1 MEKIKAVFNGSF
13 DALENIKISPFSRAY
28 TFSDSVYE
36 VVPFFNSKAIA
47 YEDHIERLKNSSKS
61 LSIDIDIKNAADEIN
76 KHVGSN
82 KAFAIPASI
91 SETEQL
97 EYLVKKTIE
106 KLGQIDVLVCNAAT
120 NPFMGSMLDMPI
132 EKFDKVMSNN
142 IKSNQILCNL
152 VLPGMVERSDGS
164 IIIISSI
171 GGLKG
176 SNILGAYNISKA
188 ADIMM
193 VKNIAA
199 EFGKNN
205 IRANSIAPG
214 LIKTDFAKALWENPD
229 ILKAVLGNTPM
240 QRIGEPDEIA
250 GAAVMLSSKAG
261 EYINGQTIVI
271 DGGTTIV

>member
-1 MEKIKAVFNGSF
+1 MSLFNLKDKSILITGS
-13 DALENIKISPFSRAY
+13 SRGIG
-28 TFSDSVYE
+28 
-36 VVPFFNSKAIA
+36 KAIA
-47 YEDHIERLKNSSKS
+47 KHCAMHGANVIISSRKEDACIETAN
-61 LSIDIDIKNAADEIN
+61 EIN
-76 KHVGSN
+76 SLVGEDL
-82 KAFAIPASI
+82 AYPIAASI
-91 SETEQL
+91 SNTDQL
-97 EYLVKKTIE
+97 ELLVSKTRE
-106 KLGQIDVLVCNAAT
+106 KYGKIDVLICNAAT
-120 NPFMGSMLDMPI
+120 NPFMGSMLDMPS
-132 EKFDKVMSNN
+132 EKFDKVMENN
-142 IKSNQILCNL
+142 IKSNQFLCNL
-152 VLPGMVERSDGS
+152 VIPEMVDRNDGS

-176 SNILGAYNISKA
+176 SSILGAYNISKA

-229 ILKAVLGNTPM
+229 ILKSVLVNTPM

-250 GAAVMLSSKAG
+250 GVAVMLSSKAG
-261 EYINGQTIVI
+261 EYINGQTIVV